1 MKNLK
6 INVLLFL
13 AILSI
18 SSCSKDD
25 DGIVAPPVNE
35 EEVITTVTAV
45 FTPQAGGTAITLR
58 SRDLDGGDG
67 PALPVYAVSGPFAQS
82 TTYNGVVTVLN
93 ESVSPAKDIT
103 LEIIEEATDHQ
114 LFYQKTGTL
123 PNFVYATGNDNL
135 DANGKPLGIKTT
147 FTTTTAATGSLTII
161 LRHLPN
167 KSASG
172 VAGGDITNAGGTS
185 DFEVLFTGIAV
196 Q

>member
-6 INVLLFL
+6 INALVFL

-25 DGIVAPPVNE
+25 DPIVTPPVNE

-45 FTPQAGGTAITLR
+45 FTPQGGGTAITLR
-58 SRDLDGGDG
+58 SRDLDGDG
-67 PALPVYAVSGPFAQS
+67 PAAPAVTVSGAFAQS
-82 TTYNGVVTVLN
+82 KTYDGLVTVLN
-93 ESVSPAKDIT
+93 EAVSPADDIT
-103 LEIIEEATDHQ
+103 LEIIEEAADHQ
-114 LFYQKTGTL
+114 LFYQKTGNL
-123 PNFVYATGNDNL
+123 PNFVYATSSDNL
-135 DANGKPLGIKTT
+135 DANGKPIGIKTV
-147 FTTTTAATGSLTII
+147 FTTTTAAAGSLTIT

-167 KSASG
+167 KSAAG

-185 DFEVLFTGIAV
+185 DFEVTYPGIVV